1 MLLRAG
7 FLYILGV
14 VSLLLGALA
23 AWQGL
28 QVASLKD
35 GAVTLAERTARTQR
49 DLDTARLEAEAAQRR
64 ALVAED
70 KLARAKTAPAAA
82 RDSAESGGS
91 IADGV
96 EVTALQRDLA
106 EAQRERD
113 AARTEAHELAGELAT
128 VRGAGEQPDAGKD
141 LEAAREPGGAGS
153 TADSA
158 EVTALQRDLAET
170 QRERDAA
177 RIEAHELAGE
187 LAAVR
192 GAGEQPGAGKDV
204 EAAREQINK
213 LSGELEEARRSLIQA
228 QSTRDERDAAR
239 ADVQKLSGELEIA
252 RAEVLRLSN
261 ELEKANKT
269 LAEAHRAASDVTDA
283 QAGGDAV
290 GAARATQTGTGSL
303 GVTAA
308 PVSPTPPAVTPA
320 PAQIPTETVSIDP
333 APQEESA
340 TGATGEA
347 ARAAPKTPAPKRKEA
362 KRKKRNPPARHIES
376 SIFLPF

>member
-91 IADGV
+91 IADSV

-113 AARTEAHELAGELAT
+113 AARTEAHELAGELAA
-128 VRGAGEQPDAGKD
+128 VRGTGEQPDAGKD

-158 EVTALQRDLAET
+158 EVTALQRDLAAT
-170 QRERDAA
+170 HRERDAA

-239 ADVQKLSGELEIA
+239 ADMQKLSGELEIA

-269 LAEAHRAASDVTDA
+269 LAEAHRAASDVKDA
-283 QAGGDAV
+283 QAGGDV
-290 GAARATQTGTGSL
+290 RATQAGTGSL
-303 GVTAA
+303 GVTAS

-320 PAQIPTETVSIDP
+320 PAQIPAETVSIDP

-347 ARAAPKTPAPKRKEA
+347 ASAAPKTPAPKRKEA

>member
-35 GAVTLAERTARTQR
+35 GAVTLAEHTARTQR
-49 DLDTARLEAEAAQRR
+49 DLDAARLEAEAAQRR

-70 KLARAKTAPAAA
+70 KLARATTVPAAA
-82 RDSAESGGS
+82 RGSEEPGGTSSTANSAE
-91 IADGV
+91 V
-96 EVTALQRDLA
+96 EALQRDLA
-106 EAQRERD
+106 ETQRERD
-113 AARTEAHELAGELAT
+113 AARTEAHELAGELAA
-128 VRGAGEQPDAGKD
+128 VRGAGEQPDADKD
-141 LEAAREPGGAGS
+141 L
-153 TADSA
+153 
-158 EVTALQRDLAET
+158 
-170 QRERDAA
+170 
-177 RIEAHELAGE
+177 
-187 LAAVR
+187 
-192 GAGEQPGAGKDV
+192 

-228 QSTRDERDAAR
+228 QSTHDERDAARAASAQHASDRDAAR

-261 ELEKANKT
+261 ELEAANRT
-269 LAEAHRAASDVTDA
+269 LAEAHAASDVTNA
-283 QAGGDAV
+283 QAGGDAAD
-290 GAARATQTGTGSL
+290 AARAMQAGTGSL
-303 GVTAA
+303 GVMAA

-320 PAQIPTETVSIDP
+320 PAQIPAKTVSIDP
-333 APQEESA
+333 APQEGSESLSGST
-340 TGATGEA
+340 TGVTGEA
-347 ARAAPKTPAPKRKEA
+347 ASAAPKTPAPKRKEA
-362 KRKKRNPPARHIES
+362 KRKKRNPSARHIES

>member
-28 QVASLKD
+28 QVANLQD

-70 KLARAKTAPAAA
+70 KLARATAAPGAA
-82 RDSAESGGS
+82 RDSAESGGGG
-91 IADGV
+91 IADSV
-96 EVTALQRDLA
+96 EFTALQRDLA
-106 EAQRERD
+106 ETQRERD
-113 AARTEAHELAGELAT
+113 AARTEAHELAGELAA
-128 VRGAGEQPDAGKD
+128 VRGAGEQPDTGKD

-158 EVTALQRDLAET
+158 EFTALQRDLAET

-192 GAGEQPGAGKDV
+192 GAGERPDTGKDL

-228 QSTRDERDAAR
+228 QSTREERDAAR

-252 RAEVLRLSN
+252 RAEVLRLSS
-261 ELEKANKT
+261 ELEAANRT
-269 LAEAHRAASDVTDA
+269 LAAAHHATSDVTDA
-283 QAGGDAV
+283 QAGGDSR
-290 GAARATQTGTGSL
+290 AAQSRTGSL
-303 GVTAA
+303 GVTAS

-320 PAQIPTETVSIDP
+320 PAQIPAKTVSIDP
-333 APQEESA
+333 APQGSSQ
-340 TGATGEA
+340 A
-347 ARAAPKTPAPKRKEA
+347 ARAAPKMPAPKRKEA
-362 KRKKRNPPARHIES
+362 KRKRRNPPARHLES
-376 SIFLPF
+376 SIILPF

>member
-1 MLLRAG
+1 MLLRVG

-28 QVASLKD
+28 QVANLQD

-49 DLDTARLEAEAAQRR
+49 DLDAARLEAEAAQRR

-70 KLARAKTAPAAA
+70 KLARATAAPGAA
-82 RDSAESGGS
+82 RDSEESGGAGS
-91 IADGV
+91 NADSA
-96 EVTALQRDLA
+96 EVDALQRDLA
-106 EAQRERD
+106 ETQRERD
-113 AARTEAHELAGELAT
+113 AARTEAHELAGELAA
-128 VRGAGEQPDAGKD
+128 VRGAGEQPDTGKD

-158 EVTALQRDLAET
+158 EVDALQRDLAET

-192 GAGEQPGAGKDV
+192 GAGERPDTGKDL

-228 QSTRDERDAAR
+228 QSTREERDAAR

-252 RAEVLRLSN
+252 RAEVLRLSS
-261 ELEKANKT
+261 ELEAANRT
-269 LAEAHRAASDVTDA
+269 LAAAHHATSDVTDA
-283 QAGGDAV
+283 QAGGDSR
-290 GAARATQTGTGSL
+290 AAQSGTGSL
-303 GVTAA
+303 GVAA
-308 PVSPTPPAVTPA
+308 SPVSPTPPAVTPA
-320 PAQIPTETVSIDP
+320 PAQIPAKTVSIDP
-333 APQEESA
+333 APQGSSQ
-340 TGATGEA
+340 A

-362 KRKKRNPPARHIES
+362 KRKRRNPPARHLES
-376 SIFLPF
+376 SIILPF

>member
-91 IADGV
+91 IADSV

-239 ADVQKLSGELEIA
+239 ADMQKLSGELEIA

-269 LAEAHRAASDVTDA
+269 LAEAHRAASDVKDA
-283 QAGGDAV
+283 QAGGDV
-290 GAARATQTGTGSL
+290 RATQAGTGSL
-303 GVTAA
+303 GVTAS

-320 PAQIPTETVSIDP
+320 PAQIPAETVSIDP

-347 ARAAPKTPAPKRKEA
+347 ASAAPKTPTPKRKEA